1 MYKVLFTELS
11 LDELSTAISEKLLA
25 KLSKQVF
32 STSFKE
38 ENKEFL
44 SANEVAEM
52 CKVKSLSTLWQWR
65 KQGLLIPEA
74 RAGRKP
80 LYKYDD
86 VVNFLNNKR

>member
-1 MYKVLFTELS
+1 MYKVLFTDLS

-38 ENKEFL
+38 EKKEFL
-44 SANEVAEM
+44 TANEVAEM

-65 KQGLLIPEA
+65 NQGLLIPTA

-86 VVNFLNNKR
+86 VVNFLYKKI